1 MSLRDVVIANLDLF
15 LALYFFLLFIF
26 GLGIWGLTDFYRS
39 GLRLSFKVAVS
50 LLILTACLYL
60 SIFSAAMYYVLAD
73 TSFVS
78 HIQAGDLIPHLKKGG
93 L

>member
-1 MSLRDVVIANLDLF
+1 MSLRDVLTANLDLF
-15 LALYFFLLFIF
+15 LALYVFLLICL
-26 GLGIWGLTDFYRS
+26 GLALHGLTDFYRS
-39 GLRLSFKVAVS
+39 KLRLSFKVAVS

-60 SIFSAAMYYVLAD
+60 SIFSAAMYFILAD
-73 TSFVS
+73 TSFIS